1 VDSMGCCKAQYR
13 RQESR
18 RLGMPGSPY
27 RLQVFSV
34 AAQSP

>member
-18 RLGMPGSPY
+18 RSGMPGSPY